1 MYIAVALAALLGA
14 AEPPAGST
22 TPPPPGTAAS
32 PAEEHARSIPPEVVA
47 KEEERSSKL
56 IGVQLS
62 LGAPDGFGAGAFV
75 RPLPWLRVDGGVA
88 YNVLAFGIQGGVT
101 FMPWPGSIT
110 PTLRLGL
117 GQYFESDVRDEVG
130 DAFPDSLDPAL
141 AKWGYHFYTAQLGL
155 EMGDDEGA
163 QFFVRGGLAWIRSDL
178 ERTTF
183 QEGDTTVTTDR
194 SDLSAT
200 TPSVQLGLLWHLW

>member
-1 MYIAVALAALLGA
+1 MYIAVALAVLLGA

-22 TPPPPGTAAS
+22 TPPPDGTAAS
-32 PAEEHARSIPPEVVA
+32 PAAEHARSIPPEVVA
-47 KEEERSSKL
+47 EEEPSPKL

-62 LGAPDGFGAGAFV
+62 VGVPDGFGVGAFV

-88 YNVLAFGIQGGVT
+88 YNVLAFGLQGGVT

-110 PTLRLGL
+110 PTLRLGV

-130 DAFPDSLDPAL
+130 EAFPDSLDPAL

-155 EMGDDEGA
+155 EMGDDNGPL
-163 QFFVRGGLAWIRSDL
+163 FFVRGGLAWIRSDL